1 MTYYAVTDE
10 FISQFDG
17 VRKAQFALAAGL
29 GIVAGGL
36 ISVAIKLSDDTK
48 DTELLLESNSKLWD
62 EIENLRKHAGLSYV
76 DHSEE

>member
-1 MTYYAVTDE
+1 MTCYAVTDK

-29 GIVAGGL
+29 GIVAGSL
-36 ISVAIKLSDDTK
+36 ISVAIKLSEDTK
-48 DTELLLESNSKLWD
+48 DTELLLESNDKLWD

-76 DHSEE
+76 DRSEM